1 MIQFLA
7 ILVFPLK
14 VALWL
19 LVSACLAVLPSI
31 AGLLFV
37 YFLAIAVL
45 TVISVFYLWFA
56 LPCLVPVLLPPF
68 ALYLLFR
75 PRSPG
80 AA

>member
-1 MIQFLA
+1 MGQVLA

-14 VALWL
+14 AALWL
-19 LVSACLAVLPSI
+19 LVSACFAVLPSI

-45 TVISVFYLWFA
+45 TAIGVFYLWFA
-56 LPCLVPVLLPPF
+56 LPCLIPLILPPF